1 MSKDLGLWQATDLKH
16 VWKCVP
22 VFVQIWRLM
31 YLGCQ
36 TIHYFP
42 AIANHW
48 LSAPTKAATAKPQSS
63 TSKDKEQDKD
73 KDKDTD
79 NEKDKGYSTYQ
90 YCRFFNI
97 VQKGG
102 EGG

>member
-1 MSKDLGLWQATDLKH
+1 M
-16 VWKCVP
+16 
-22 VFVQIWRLM
+22 
-31 YLGCQ
+31 GCQ

-63 TSKDKEQDKD
+63 TSKDKEQDKN

-79 NEKDKGYSTYQ
+79 NEKDKGCPTLPILP
-90 YCRFFNI
+90 FFLTLFK
-97 VQKGG
+97 KGG
-102 EGG
+102 RGVKTMLKKCKIRKGLYYLIFTFGE

>member
-63 TSKDKEQDKD
+63 TSKDKEQDKN

-79 NEKDKGYSTYQ
+79 NEKDKGCPT
-90 YCRFFNI
+90 RVI
-97 VQKGG
+97 LIQKILFL
-102 EGG
+102 